1 MARNGKSVFFV
12 GSGKQNSE
20 LARYDASMK
29 QFIPYL
35 GGIPARGISFSRD
48 GHWVAYTTWP
58 DCILWRSKLDGSD
71 RRQLTFPPL
80 QAFYP
85 RWSPDGKWVAIEGL
99 RLPGPS
105 HRVYL
110 VPADGGDQEP
120 LMPPTGKRYD
130 DRPSWSPDGKSIVIE
145 AGLVSGETGM
155 AIYRVDLK
163 TRQPVMLPGS
173 EGFHVPEGSPDGRYV
188 VAASG
193 DSHRLMLFDVRS
205 QRWSELTRGGVLLT
219 SFWSRDSNYV
229 YSQDNQRTG
238 QPVFRVQVGNRRLE
252 RIATSKQILRADV
265 LGYSLIGLAPDG
277 APLAVIVH
285 SVSDIYALDIELP

>member
-1 MARNGKSVFFV
+1 MA
-12 GSGKQNSE
+12 
-20 LARYDASMK
+20 
-29 QFIPYL
+29 
-35 GGIPARGISFSRD
+35 
-48 GHWVAYTTWP
+48 
-58 DCILWRSKLDGSD
+58 
-71 RRQLTFPPL
+71 
-80 QAFYP
+80 
-85 RWSPDGKWVAIEGL
+85 
-99 RLPGPS
+99 
-105 HRVYL
+105 
-110 VPADGGDQEP
+110 
-120 LMPPTGKRYD
+120 PTGKRYN

-155 AIYRVDLK
+155 AIYQVDLK

-229 YSQDNQRTG
+229 YSQDNQTTG

-252 RIATSKQILRADV
+252 RIATSKQILRANV
-265 LGYSLIGLAPDG
+265 LGYGLIGLAPDG